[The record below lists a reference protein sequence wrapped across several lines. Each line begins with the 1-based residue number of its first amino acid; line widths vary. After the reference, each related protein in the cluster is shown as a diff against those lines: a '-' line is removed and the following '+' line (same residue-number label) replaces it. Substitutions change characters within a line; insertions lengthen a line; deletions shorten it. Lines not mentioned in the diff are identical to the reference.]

1 MVPAR
6 MDEQTVSVSS
16 LNARIEEL
24 ERENQTL
31 QLELDRARDR
41 EGRENEATNERLALI
56 FDSATEYAIFTLD
69 PEGRVT
75 SWNRGAQRLL
85 GYSDDEIIGRDGR
98 VLFTAEDQQRGAADW
113 EIEQALSEGRA
124 GNERWHVRKDGSR
137 FWGSGVAMALRSGSD
152 PGVLKIMR
160 DDTRRRHA
168 EEQRRLLIGE
178 LNHRVK
184 NTLASVQAIVAQ
196 TLRSAPSM
204 ESFAELL
211 RSRIFALARA
221 HDLLTRETWSGAT
234 MADVAHSALEPWRE
248 GKQIEIKGPNVRL
261 KPSQALSLSMALHE
275 LAINAAKHGALST
288 PEGRV
293 VLEWDN
299 AGELLITWSERDGP
313 PVSPPQREGF
323 GSRVLNR
330 ALAIELSGDVSVSY
344 EPQGVVCT
352 IRVPDAGV

>member
-1 MVPAR
+1 
-6 MDEQTVSVSS
+6 MDVQADTVSR
-16 LNARIEEL
+16 LTARIAEL
-24 ERENQTL
+24 ESQKQAL
-31 QLELDRARDR
+31 QLELNRARTR
-41 EGRENEATNERLALI
+41 PGREADERLALI

-85 GYSDDEIIGRDGR
+85 GYADDEIIGRDGR

-113 EIEQALSEGRA
+113 EIEQALNEGRA
-124 GNERWHVRKDGSR
+124 GNERWHVRKDRSR
-137 FWGSGVAMALRSGSD
+137 FWGSGMVMALRSGNE

-160 DDTRRRHA
+160 DDTQRRHA

-196 TLRSAPSM
+196 TLRSSPSM

-234 MADVAHSALEPWRE
+234 MGDVAQSALEPWLE
-248 GKQIEIKGPNVRL
+248 GKQIETKGPHARL
-261 KPSQALSLSMALHE
+261 KPQQALSLSMALHE
-275 LAINAAKHGALST
+275 LAINAAKYGALST

-299 AGELLITWSERDGP
+299 AGELLISWTERDGP
-313 PVSPPQREGF
+313 PVSPPQRKGF

-330 ALAIELSGDVSVSY
+330 ALAVELSGDVSVAY
-344 EPQGVVCT
+344 EPQGLVCT
-352 IRVPDAGV
+352 IRVPDPGV

>member
-1 MVPAR
+1 MVLAR
-6 MDEQTVSVSS
+6 MDERNPLSS
-16 LNARIEEL
+16 LKVQIREL
-24 ERENQTL
+24 ELQNERL
-31 QLELDRARDR
+31 QLELNRARGG
-41 EGRENEATNERLALI
+41 EGTNSDATNERFALI

-75 SWNRGAQRLL
+75 SWNRGAERLL
-85 GYSDDEIIGRDGR
+85 GYGDEDIIGQNGR
-98 VLFTAEDQQRGAADW
+98 ILFTAEDQQRGAPEW
-113 EIEQALSEGRA
+113 ELEQALSEGRA

-137 FWGSGVAMALRSGSD
+137 FWGSGVVMALRSGSD
-152 PGVLKIMR
+152 PGALKIMR

-221 HDLLTRETWSGAT
+221 HDLLTRETWTGAT
-234 MADVAHSALEPWRE
+234 MADVAHSALEPWLE
-248 GKQIEIKGPNVRL
+248 GKQVEIKGPNVRL

-275 LAINAAKHGALST
+275 LAINAAKYGALST

-299 AGELLITWSERDGP
+299 AGELLITWTERDGP

-344 EPQGVVCT
+344 EPQGVICT